1 MTTDQKQQPTA
12 LNQGAIRT
20 NGFLKR
26 LGLGGQIFRTT
37 EGTAFIETDV
47 GLRRET
53 MQVKGDA
60 FRKFLQSKLYH
71 ETGKVPSQ
79 AKLRSIIDLLETYA
93 LQNGPVAKVHVRVAK
108 DRNYV
113 YIDLADDLGR
123 AVEISV
129 DGWRVIDS
137 PPVHFLR
144 TPSMQPLPVPRW
156 GGTIEELRAF
166 FNLASDDDFVL
177 AIAWLLGT
185 YDSGPHPGLVISGEA
200 GSGKSTLSEILQ
212 ALIDPRSEPL
222 RGLPKTEDELNASEA
237 YLRLY
242 DNVSVVPAGIAD
254 ALCRHST
261 GRPSRPM
268 IINSIDDVVLR
279 EDLSERCLYLKL
291 FEMLDEKRRSQ
302 EEVWARFEKMR
313 PRVLGILYSAVAH
326 GLRSLPSTPLDD
338 LPRMADFARW
348 AQSCERAFWPEG
360 TFILAYLKNRIG
372 AISMRGY
379 HKFHR
384 LSETEQRAHLKS
396 LSDDERQ
403 TLLRT
408 LNDHENH
415 TCTYT
420 VDDEEDDYNN
430 SDDESDE

>member
-1 MTTDQKQQPTA
+1 MSNDQKQQPIA
-12 LNQGAIRT
+12 LGQEAIGS

-26 LGLGGQIFRTT
+26 LGLGGQVFRTT

-53 MQVKGDA
+53 MQVRGCA
-60 FRKFLQSKLYH
+60 FRQYLQSKLYH
-71 ETGKVPSQ
+71 ATGKVPSQ
-79 AKLRSIIDLLETYA
+79 AKLRSTIELLETYA
-93 LQNGPVAKVHVRVAK
+93 LQSGPVAEVHVRVAK
-108 DRNYV
+108 DGNCV

-123 AVEISV
+123 AVEISL

-156 GGTIEELRAF
+156 GGTIGELRAF

-185 YDSGPHPGLVISGEA
+185 YHSGPHPGLVISGEA
-200 GSGKSTLSEILQ
+200 GSGKSTLSEMLQ

-242 DNVSVVPAGIAD
+242 DNVTVVPAGIAD

-279 EDLSERCLYLKL
+279 EDISERCLYLKL
-291 FEMLDEKRRSQ
+291 PEMPDEKRRSQ

-313 PRVLGILYSAVAH
+313 PRVLGLLYSAVAH

-348 AQSCERAFWPEG
+348 GSACEKAFWPEG
-360 TFILAYLKNRIG
+360 TFILAYLRNRIG
-372 AISMRGY
+372 ATSMRTY
-379 HKFHR
+379 HKFNR
-384 LSETEQRAHLKS
+384 LSEAEQRAHLRS
-396 LSDDERQ
+396 LSHAERQ

-408 LNDHENH
+408 LSDHENQ
-415 TCTYT
+415 TCTCAED
-420 VDDEEDDYNN
+420 DDETDD
-430 SDDESDE
+430 SHFDGDLD